1 MDKIG
6 IKYQY
11 ASRAVC
17 AYADDFLGKRPGC
30 AFIGASVIIRT
41 NTVFNFVTIH
51 VACFIYVYSTQ
62 TKSYVSMNVTDRRV

>member
-6 IKYQY
+6 IKYQC

-17 AYADDFLGKRPGC
+17 AYADVFLGKRPGC
-30 AFIGASVIIRT
+30 AFIGASVLIRKT
-41 NTVFNFVTIH
+41 TVFNFVTIH

-62 TKSYVSMNVTDRRV
+62 TKSYVSMYVTEGRV